1 MTLYSLRETVV
12 LWTKDIPFD
21 RRIRVVKVILVIV
34 KSTLGGA
41 DIVSFERVL
50 GQIIP
55 MKSRLGEARLNKF

>member
-1 MTLYSLRETVV
+1 MV

-34 KSTLGGA
+34 KSTLGG

>member
-1 MTLYSLRETVV
+1 MV

-34 KSTLGGA
+34 KSTLGG
-41 DIVSFERVL
+41 DIVCFERVL